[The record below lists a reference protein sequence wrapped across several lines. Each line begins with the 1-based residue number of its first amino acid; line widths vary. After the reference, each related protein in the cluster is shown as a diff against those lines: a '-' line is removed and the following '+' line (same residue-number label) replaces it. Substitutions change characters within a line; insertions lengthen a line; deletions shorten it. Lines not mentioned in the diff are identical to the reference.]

1 MIDFFIYDKD
11 NDVINIYKKI
21 LLKLK
26 ERISMDYY
34 VNNIE
39 NLDNFSFNNTSLY
52 NKKIFLIDID
62 SKDNSGIEFIRRI
75 REDGDWTSQIIVT
88 THNNVNISLY
98 RLLVLDYISKTND
111 FINRVYDAIISAINI
126 LFSEATLNF
135 KTNNEIFQVSYNDIC
150 YIEKNLNDNDSTIF
164 TKNNSYTIKCSINQL
179 LRDFKGDSRFFK
191 THRSCIV
198 NINNITC
205 FDMKNNTIKFD
216 ILETNLISRNNRKIL
231 KDKILERNGVL

>member
-11 NDVINIYKKI
+11 NDVINIYKKV

-39 NLDNFSFNNTSLY
+39 NLDNFSFDNTSLY

-216 ILETNLISRNNRKIL
+216 ILETNLISRNNKKIL